1 MMFKVSNAA
10 ERKEKFAIMEKKMK
24 EYEENIRKLQ
34 MEQNALKT
42 QIKKIEDEKKKQA
55 LKIEQLEEHNM
66 QLNEQLLV
74 LESIN

>member
-1 MMFKVSNAA
+1 VISRLEEWMVEMGHTFKVSNAA

-24 EYEENIRKLQ
+24 ECEENIRKLQ

-55 LKIEQLEEHNM
+55 LKI
-66 QLNEQLLV
+66 
-74 LESIN
+74 

>member
-24 EYEENIRKLQ
+24 EYEENIRILQ

-42 QIKKIEDEKKKQA
+42 QINKIEDEKKKQA
-55 LKIEQLEEHNM
+55 LKI
-66 QLNEQLLV
+66 
-74 LESIN
+74 